1 MALFDNSSSCTNKI
15 CIEAKRVFDAC
26 IKQISEEETRIDLN
40 TFSPPCPAL
49 PLTFV
54 SGKSLGI
61 YGSVEDLTVTL
72 VSSRPRCG
80 RVQCNVVL
88 PIEVSYIDNNG
99 VAGSGV
105 GEVTIPVDII
115 MNIPQPS
122 IIPYQIEAVIS
133 ALCPTGEFS
142 PVALD
147 VTSKRDC
154 LTFYVHLCASIIIKV
169 TLIVDI
175 VIPYYAYAQIPP
187 CTPYSAEVCSGFFEL
202 PLFPQANP

>member
-1 MALFDNSSSCTNKI
+1 MALFDNSSSCSNKI

-26 IKQISEEETRIDLN
+26 IKQISEEETRIDLT

-54 SGKSLGI
+54 SGKSLGV
-61 YGSVEDLTVTL
+61 YGSVENLTVTI

-80 RVQCNVVL
+80 RVQCDVVL
-88 PIEVSYIDNNG
+88 PIEVNYIDNNG
-99 VAGSGV
+99 VAGSGI

-133 ALCPTGEFS
+133 ALCPSGEFA
-142 PVALD
+142 PDAVQQPTD
-147 VTSKRDC
+147 Q
-154 LTFYVHLCASIIIKV
+154 LTFYVHLCASIIMKV

-202 PLFPQANP
+202 PLFPQANG